1 VSTDGGPDRQPSV
14 LVPADLEVEDRIV
27 GPVTF
32 RLAGW
37 LAAAAVGTALAV
49 LSWPNPV
56 ASVVGGVLIVI
67 GVTGG
72 FYRPGARPVAA
83 WARPLLSYRR
93 RARRDRARP
102 VLIPSDAAATGSPL
116 PVPAA
121 PPAPGP
127 HPPAASRASAPRRA
141 RRTASPDW
149 GPPSPPSSAAPVE
162 PAPIPPVPAAAGPRR
177 SAPAGSGSRVAART
191 AVAIT
196 LAVTAGVAV
205 PIRLHRAD
213 GVRPATPTGVVT
225 TQTPVAAKT
234 PTPDATLS
242 PSASPSPSPSPS
254 GPDTVNELPLLGC
267 IDLLL
272 IDPSEQCTL
281 DGSPAPAPSGSASG
295 SGDLPW
301 SLGGDGSCASC
312 G

>member
-1 VSTDGGPDRQPSV
+1 
-14 LVPADLEVEDRIV
+14 
-27 GPVTF
+27 
-32 RLAGW
+32 
-37 LAAAAVGTALAV
+37 
-49 LSWPNPV
+49 
-56 ASVVGGVLIVI
+56 
-67 GVTGG
+67 
-72 FYRPGARPVAA
+72 
-83 WARPLLSYRR
+83 
-93 RARRDRARP
+93 
-102 VLIPSDAAATGSPL
+102 
-116 PVPAA
+116 
-121 PPAPGP
+121 
-127 HPPAASRASAPRRA
+127 
-141 RRTASPDW
+141 
-149 GPPSPPSSAAPVE
+149 
-162 PAPIPPVPAAAGPRR
+162 
-177 SAPAGSGSRVAART
+177 VAART

-242 PSASPSPSPSPS
+242 PSASPSASPSPS